1 MCVASMAGGPPGAQ
15 APAESAPHLV
25 TEDAVVFPRPP
36 RDCSAR
42 PRSAVWRGQHRWP
55 PDEEAPA
62 AAPAGPWQPRLSF
75 DLTLFKEID
84 HFFGIKQEAVLYL
97 KNTSV
102 QNFRCH

>member
-55 PDEEAPA
+55 PDEEVPA

-84 HFFGIKQEAVLYL
+84 HFFGIKQEAIL
-97 KNTSV
+97 
-102 QNFRCH
+102 